1 MCVAENDT
9 PSAIDM
15 ASSDDEVGDDT
26 TGGLS
31 KVESFSDDP
40 TVEIMRLKALLSQR
54 EDELEREDDPA
65 RATGGPA
72 ASVQRCVAQT
82 SFMPV
87 SVVQTSLNVPGMEWL
102 APMDLC
108 AQRS

>member
-15 ASSDDEVGDDT
+15 ASSDDELGDNT

-54 EDELEREDDPA
+54 EDELAEKTTLLAQREGLLRQSKGA
-65 RATGGPA
+65 RPDAVSP
-72 ASVQRCVAQT
+72 ASVVRT
-82 SFMPV
+82 P
-87 SVVQTSLNVPGMEWL
+87 LYVP
-102 APMDLC
+102 AV
-108 AQRS
+108 